1 MKFAH
6 ALKLKV
12 LAAAVIAATLS
23 VGDAH
28 AQRSRDRDNDKV
40 EEAYPDATR
49 ESPKATNTP
58 RLAKDINKMFE
69 LYNEGEDMEGAIAIA
84 EKLLANDRAKE
95 YDRGVA
101 LMIAGNAAL
110 GIDDYARAIPYLER
124 ALEEN
129 ALPNNNHYAT
139 MHTLASVY
147 AQEDMSDK
155 SIALLDRLIAETK
168 SKDPQVYSLKAGV
181 HYNAG
186 QFEQTIEAAK
196 KAIELN
202 DGVAENNW
210 QQILMA
216 SYNELGRDG
225 EAVALAEQLYN
236 KNPDDKRALL
246 NLASLYAQTGNSEKA
261 AALLDGARGKGMLT
275 EQRDYENLY
284 ATYLN
289 MDGKEAEAAKVIQ
302 EGLDKGVLPADARTY
317 TFLAQSLYFSEQIDG
332 AIAAYSKAGPLDSKG
347 DSFLALSQ
355 ILTNEDRNAEAKAA
369 ARQALDKGLAKPG
382 EAWMVI
388 ARSEYY
394 MDNFAAA
401 RQAYAEAAKDPATRD
416 QAQKALAQISR

>member
-12 LAAAVIAATLS
+12 LAAAVIAASLS

-28 AQRSRDRDNDKV
+28 AQRGKDRDKQ

-49 ESPKATNTP
+49 ESPEAKNTP
-58 RLAKDINKMFE
+58 RLAKDIQKMFD
-69 LYNEGEDMEGAIAIA
+69 LYNEGEDMEGAIAMA
-84 EKLLANDRAKE
+84 EKLLANERAKA

-110 GIDDYARAIPYLER
+110 GVDDYPRAIPYLER

-129 ALPNNNHYAT
+129 ALPNNNHFAT

-147 AQEDMSDK
+147 AQEDMTEK
-155 SIALLDRLIAETK
+155 SIAMIDRLIAETK
-168 SKDPQVYSLKAGV
+168 SKDPEVYALKAGV

-186 QFEQTIEAAK
+186 QYEQTIDAVR

-202 DGVAENNW
+202 DGNSENNW
-210 QQILMA
+210 QQMLMA
-216 SYNELGRDG
+216 SYNELGREGD
-225 EAVALAEQLYN
+225 AVALAEQLQA
-236 KNPDDKRALL
+236 KNPDDKRTLL
-246 NLASLYAQTGNSEKA
+246 NLASLYAQTDNSEKA
-261 AALLDGARGKGMLT
+261 AALLDTARQKGMLT

-284 ATYLN
+284 AIYLN
-289 MDGKEAEAAKVIQ
+289 MDGKEAEAAEVIQ
-302 EGLDKGVLPADARTY
+302 EGLEKGILPADARTY
-317 TFLAQSLYFSEQIDG
+317 TFLAQSLYFSDQIEG
-332 AIAAYSKAGPLDSKG
+332 AVNAYKKAAPLDSTG
-347 DSFLALSQ
+347 DTSLALSQ
-355 ILTNEDRNAEAKAA
+355 ILTNEDRNEEAKAA
-369 ARQALDKGLAKPG
+369 ARQALDKGLKRPG

>member
-1 MKFAH
+1 MTFAH
-6 ALKLKV
+6 SLKFKV
-12 LAAAVIAATLS
+12 LAAAVIAASLS
-23 VGDAH
+23 FGDAH
-28 AQRSRDRDNDKV
+28 AQRGKDKE
-40 EEAYPDATR
+40 EEAAYPNATR
-49 ESPKATNTP
+49 ESPEAKNTP
-58 RLAKDINKMFE
+58 RLAKDIQKMFD
-69 LYNEGEDMEGAIAIA
+69 LYNEGEDLEGAIAIA
-84 EKLLANDRAKE
+84 EKLLANDRAKA
-95 YDRGVA
+95 YDRGIA

-110 GIDDYARAIPYLER
+110 GLDDYARAIPYLEK

-129 ALPNNNHYAT
+129 GLPNDNHFAT

-147 AQEDMSDK
+147 AQEDQPEK
-155 SIALLDRLIAETK
+155 AIALLDRLIAETR
-168 SKDPQVYSLKAGV
+168 SEDPEVYALKAGV

-186 QFEQTIEAAK
+186 QYEPTIEAVR

-202 DGVAENNW
+202 GGEAENNW

-225 EAVALAEQLYN
+225 EAVALAEQLQAR
-236 KNPDDKRALL
+236 NPDDKRTLL
-246 NLASLYAQTGNSEKA
+246 NLASLYAQTDQPEKA
-261 AALLDGARGKGMLT
+261 AALLDGARAKGMLT

-284 ATYLN
+284 AIYLN
-289 MDGKEAEAAKVIQ
+289 VDGKEGEAAKVIQ
-302 EGLDKGVLPADARTY
+302 EGLDKGLLPESARTY
-317 TFLAQSLYFSEQIDG
+317 TFLAQSLYFSDQIDP
-332 AIAAYSKAGPLDSKG
+332 AIAAYQKAAPLDKSG
-347 DSFLALSQ
+347 DSALALSQ

-369 ARQALDKGLAKPG
+369 ARMALDKGIKSPG

-401 RQAYAEAAKDPATRD
+401 RAAYAEAAKDPATRD